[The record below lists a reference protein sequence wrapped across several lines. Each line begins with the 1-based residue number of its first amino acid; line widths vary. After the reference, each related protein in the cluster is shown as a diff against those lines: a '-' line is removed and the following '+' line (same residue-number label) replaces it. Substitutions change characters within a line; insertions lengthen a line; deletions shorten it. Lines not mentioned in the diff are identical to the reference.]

1 MNNYK
6 SHDWLG
12 LNSAVCVVTG
22 AAGGIGAVVA
32 RELVKQGASVVLLDL
47 DLSKCT
53 ELAANLSEQSEAQ
66 ISALACDISDPQSV
80 RQAAAQVQERYGR
93 CDILINNASVLR
105 PASLENITLEQWN
118 QVLSVNLSGYLL
130 CAQAFGQQ
138 MLAQG
143 SGSIVN
149 IASIAAHSPQ
159 PWSGA
164 YSTAKAGVAMLS
176 RQFAVEWGDRGIR
189 SNAICPGLIR
199 TPLSAA
205 FYADPEI
212 ERQRSAMTASR
223 RIGEPQDIADA
234 VLFLASARSSY
245 INGTELVVDG
255 GFESMPMALL
265 PRPGYEGGRP

>member
-32 RELVKQGASVVLLDL
+32 RELVNQGASVVLLDL

-53 ELAANLSEQSEAQ
+53 ELAANLSEQSGVQ
-66 ISALACDISDPQSV
+66 ITALACDISDPHSV

-176 RQFAVEWGDRGIR
+176 RQFAVEWGDRGVR

-265 PRPGYEGGRP
+265 PRPGFEGGRP

>member
-93 CDILINNASVLR
+93 FDILINNASVLR

-234 VLFLASARSSY
+234 VLFLASARSGY

>member
-32 RELVKQGASVVLLDL
+32 RELVNQGASVVLLDL

-66 ISALACDISDPQSV
+66 ISALACDISYPQSV

-265 PRPGYEGGRP
+265 PRPGFEGGRL